1 MPSMVRRFLQVFDG
15 FEQRDDVDVE
25 ARLSPG
31 SSRPDSLSSRASS
44 SRSETPSVFE
54 MMQLGSAAAP

>member
-1 MPSMVRRFLQVFDG
+1 MVSNSGMMLTSRRAFTRQQQAGFL
-15 FEQRDDVDVE
+15 EQQ
-25 ARLSPG
+25 
-31 SSRPDSLSSRASS
+31 ASS